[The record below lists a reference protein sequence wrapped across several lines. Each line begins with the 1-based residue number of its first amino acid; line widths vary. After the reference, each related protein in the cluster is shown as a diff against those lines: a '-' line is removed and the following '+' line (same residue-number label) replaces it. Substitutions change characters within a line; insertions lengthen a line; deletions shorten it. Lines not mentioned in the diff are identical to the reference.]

1 MKPTLIVMAA
11 GMASRY
17 GSLKQIEKLGPQG
30 QTIMDY
36 SVHDAIEAGFGKI
49 LFIIRK
55 SIEKEFTEN
64 IISKY
69 RNKIDVDYVFQE
81 IESVPDGVTYT
92 PERTKPWGTGH
103 AVLMAAGKI
112 NTAFAA
118 INSDDFYGRN
128 AFIAA
133 INHINTGEPDTYGI
147 IGYPINKTLSDYGA
161 ITRAICETDE
171 NNYLV
176 DITERTHV
184 QAKEGN
190 TFFKDE
196 NEKWLVIDNNATVSM
211 NFWVFY
217 PSFFQYMKMAFNE
230 FIKVN
235 SFNPKAEIL
244 IPTVIKSLVKE
255 AKVKV
260 SVYNV
265 NSLWFGVTYPED
277 REGVV
282 QKLSELMEYC

>member
-1 MKPTLIVMAA
+1 MKPTLIIMAA

-36 SVHDAIEAGFGKI
+36 SVHDAIEARFGKI

-69 RNKIDVDYVFQE
+69 KDKIDVDYVFQE
-81 IESVPDGVTYT
+81 VESLPEGIPYSS
-92 PERTKPWGTGH
+92 ERTKPWGTGH
-103 AVLMAAGKI
+103 AVLMAAEKI
-112 NTAFAA
+112 KTPFAV

-133 INHINTGEPDTYGI
+133 MNHINKGDPETYGI
-147 IGYPINKTLSDYGA
+147 IGYPINKTLSDHGA

-171 NNYLV
+171 NNYLE
-176 DITERTHV
+176 DITERTHI
-184 QAKEGN
+184 QAIDNN
-190 TFFKDE
+190 TFYKDE
-196 NEKWLVIDNNATVSM
+196 FEIWQAIDNNATVSM

-217 PSFFQYMKMAFNE
+217 PSFFQHLKIAFDE
-230 FIKVN
+230 FIQAN
-235 SFNPKAEIL
+235 SFNLKAEIL
-244 IPTVIKSLVKE
+244 IPTVIKSLIKE
-255 AKVKV
+255 SQVRV
-260 SVYNV
+260 RVYNV
-265 NSLWFGVTYPED
+265 DSQWFGVTYPED

-282 QKLSELMEYC
+282 LKLSELTGYN

>member
-1 MKPTLIVMAA
+1 MKPTLIIMAA

-69 RNKIDVDYVFQE
+69 KDKIDVDYVFQE
-81 IESVPDGVTYT
+81 VESLPEGIPYSS
-92 PERTKPWGTGH
+92 ERTKPWGTGH
-103 AVLMAAGKI
+103 AVLMAAEKI
-112 NTAFAA
+112 KTPFAV

-133 INHINTGEPDTYGI
+133 MNHINKGDPETYGI
-147 IGYPINKTLSDYGA
+147 IGYPINKTLSDHGA

-171 NNYLV
+171 NNYLE
-176 DITERTHV
+176 DITERTHI
-184 QAKEGN
+184 QAIDNN
-190 TFFKDE
+190 TFYKDE
-196 NEKWLVIDNNATVSM
+196 FEIWQAIDNNATVSM

-217 PSFFQYMKMAFNE
+217 PSFFQHLKIEFDE
-230 FIKVN
+230 FIQAN
-235 SFNPKAEIL
+235 SFNLKAEIL
-244 IPTVIKSLVKE
+244 IPTVIKSLIKE
-255 AKVKV
+255 SQVRV
-260 SVYNV
+260 RVYNV
-265 NSLWFGVTYPED
+265 DSQWFGVTYPED

-282 QKLSELMEYC
+282 LKLSELTGYN

>member
-1 MKPTLIVMAA
+1 MKPTLIIMAA

-69 RNKIDVDYVFQE
+69 KDKIDVDYVFQE
-81 IESVPDGVTYT
+81 VESIPKGIPYSS
-92 PERTKPWGTGH
+92 ERTKPWGTGH
-103 AVLMAAGKI
+103 AVLMAAEKI
-112 NTAFAA
+112 KTPFAV

-133 INHINTGEPDTYGI
+133 MNHINKGEPETYGI
-147 IGYPINKTLSDYGA
+147 IGYPINKTLSDHGA

-171 NNYLV
+171 NNYLE
-176 DITERTHV
+176 DITERTHI
-184 QAKEGN
+184 QAIDNN
-190 TFFKDE
+190 TFYKDE
-196 NEKWLVIDNNATVSM
+196 FEIWQAIDNNATVSM

-217 PSFFQYMKMAFNE
+217 PSFFQHLKIAFDE
-230 FIKVN
+230 FIQAN
-235 SFNPKAEIL
+235 SYNLKAEIL
-244 IPTVIKSLVKE
+244 IPTVIKSLVKGSQ
-255 AKVKV
+255 VKV
-260 SVYNV
+260 RVYNV
-265 NSLWFGVTYPED
+265 DSQWFGVTYPED

-282 QKLSELMEYC
+282 LKLSELTGYN

>member
-1 MKPTLIVMAA
+1 
-11 GMASRY
+11 MASRY

-81 IESVPDGVTYT
+81 IESVPGGVTYT

-112 NTAFAA
+112 NTPFAV

-133 INHINTGEPDTYGI
+133 IKHINEGEPDTYGI
-147 IGYPINKTLSDYGA
+147 IGYPINKTLSDHGA
-161 ITRAICETDE
+161 ITRAICETDA
-171 NNYLV
+171 NNYLE
-176 DITERTHV
+176 DITERTHI
-184 QAKEGN
+184 QAIDGN
-190 TFFKDE
+190 TFYNDE
-196 NEKWLVIDNNATVSM
+196 NEQWLPIDNNATVSM

-217 PSFFQYMKMAFNE
+217 PSFLQHLKIAFNE

-255 AKVKV
+255 GKVKV
-260 SVYNV
+260 KVYNV
-265 NSLWFGVTYPED
+265 NSQWFGVTYPED

-282 QKLSELMEYC
+282 QKLSELNGYE